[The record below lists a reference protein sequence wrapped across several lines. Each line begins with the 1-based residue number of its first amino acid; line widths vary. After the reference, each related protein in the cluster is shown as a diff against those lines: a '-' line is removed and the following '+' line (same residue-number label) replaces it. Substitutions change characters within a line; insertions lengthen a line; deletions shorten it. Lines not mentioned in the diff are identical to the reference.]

1 MNYGIYQSADK
12 MAIDF
17 IIIGSVILST
27 SFCILYL
34 KLTFYHKSKHM
45 SSIDLKVLKK
55 LWVLSR
61 DAAKKRFFSE
71 KQIIKPKTNR
81 FRLYLVRVK
90 GLEPS

>member
-1 MNYGIYQSADK
+1 MLLIKSRAFRLQSNGIYQSADK
-12 MAIDF
+12 TAIDF

-61 DAAKKRFFSE
+61 DAAKNDFF
-71 KQIIKPKTNR
+71 PKS
-81 FRLYLVRVK
+81 K
-90 GLEPS
+90 